1 MSKYSEIFLVGGAEY
16 EELGSH
22 LRVRK
27 YGSWLAEESW
37 VKEDQSRDRAQFT
50 LKAIQLA
57 RRIAK
62 EKDIPEEEAFQLL
75 QGGRGE
81 NSIYLNEFSEE
92 TADLMACMPSYRE
105 QFEQLATVFLRNR
118 GEVLSGKKWLATED
132 WEKGDTAK
140 LTMEMMQNLEL
151 FMAKEDNSQI
161 DNEPTED
168 EDSGEEAEASPKD

>member
-1 MSKYSEIFLVGGAEY
+1 MSKYSEIFLVGNAEY

-22 LRVRK
+22 LRIRR

-37 VKEDQSRDRAQFT
+37 VKEDQARNRAQFT

-62 EKDIPEEEAFQLL
+62 EKDISEEEAFQLL
-75 QGGRGE
+75 QGAE
-81 NSIYLNEFSEE
+81 NKNAALLNDFAEE

-118 GEVLSGKKWLATED
+118 GEVLSGKKWIATED
-132 WEKGDTAK
+132 WETADTAK
-140 LTMEMMQNLEL
+140 LTREMMQNLEF
-151 FMAKEDNSQI
+151 FMAKEDNSQV
-161 DNEPTED
+161 EGED
-168 EDSGEEAEASPKD
+168 AEDQGEEEEASPKA

>member
-1 MSKYSEIFLVGGAEY
+1 MSKYSEIFLVGNAEY

-22 LRVRK
+22 LRIRK

-62 EKDIPEEEAFQLL
+62 EKDISEEEAFRLL
-75 QGGRGE
+75 QGGEGE
-81 NSIYLNEFSEE
+81 NSIYLNDFAQE
-92 TADLMACMPSYRE
+92 TAELMTCMPSYRD

-118 GEVLSGKKWLATED
+118 GEVLNGKKWVATED
-132 WEKGDTAK
+132 WGKADTAK
-140 LTMEMMQNLEL
+140 LTKEMMQNLEF
-151 FMAKEDNSQI
+151 FMAKEENSQI
-161 DNEPTED
+161 DNDDTED
-168 EDSGEEAEASPKD
+168 QGEEAEANPKD

>member
-1 MSKYSEIFLVGGAEY
+1 MSKYSEIFLAGNAEY
-16 EELGSH
+16 EELGPH
-22 LRVRK
+22 LRIRK

-57 RRIAK
+57 RHIAK
-62 EKDIPEEEAFQLL
+62 EKNVSEEEAFQLL
-75 QGGRGE
+75 QGGSSE
-81 NSIYLNEFSEE
+81 NSIYLNDFAEE
-92 TADLMACMPSYRE
+92 AAELMACMPSYRE

-132 WEKGDTAK
+132 WEKVDTAK
-140 LTMEMMQNLEL
+140 LTREMMQNLEL

-161 DNEPTED
+161 ENDDAED
-168 EDSGEEAEASPKD
+168 EGEEADASPKD

>member
-1 MSKYSEIFLVGGAEY
+1 MSKYSEIFLVGNAEY

-37 VKEDQSRDRAQFT
+37 VKEDQARNRAQFT

-62 EKDIPEEEAFQLL
+62 EKDISEEEAFQLL
-75 QGGRGE
+75 QGGESE
-81 NSIYLNEFSEE
+81 NSVYLNDFAEE
-92 TADLMACMPSYRE
+92 TGELMTCMPSYRE

-118 GEVLSGKKWLATED
+118 GEVLSGKKWVATED
-132 WEKGDTAK
+132 WEKADTAK
-140 LTMEMMQNLEL
+140 LTKDMMQNLEF
-151 FMAKEDNSQI
+151 FMAKEDSSQL
-161 DNEPTED
+161 DNDDAED
-168 EDSGEEAEASPKD
+168 EGEEVEASPKAL

>member
-1 MSKYSEIFLVGGAEY
+1 MSKYSEIFLVGNAEY

-37 VKEDQSRDRAQFT
+37 VKEDQARNRAQFT

-62 EKDIPEEEAFQLL
+62 EKDISEQEAFQLL
-75 QGGRGE
+75 QGGENE
-81 NSIYLNEFSEE
+81 NSAYLNDFVEE
-92 TADLMACMPSYRE
+92 TSELMACMPSYRE

-118 GEVLSGKKWLATED
+118 GEVLSGKKWVATED
-132 WEKGDTAK
+132 WDKTDTAK
-140 LTMEMMQNLEL
+140 LTKDMMQNLEF
-151 FMAKEDNSQI
+151 FMAKEDSSQL
-161 DNEPTED
+161 DNEDAED
-168 EDSGEEAEASPKD
+168 EGEEVEASPKAL

>member
-1 MSKYSEIFLVGGAEY
+1 MSKYSEIFLVGNAEY

-37 VKEDQSRDRAQFT
+37 VKEDQARNRAQFT

-57 RRIAK
+57 RRLSK
-62 EKDIPEEEAFQLL
+62 EKNISEEEAFQLL
-75 QGGRGE
+75 QGGDSE
-81 NSIYLNEFSEE
+81 NSAYLNDFAEE
-92 TADLMACMPSYRE
+92 TGELMACMPSYRE

-118 GEVLSGKKWLATED
+118 GEVLSGKKWVATED
-132 WEKGDTAK
+132 WEKADTAK
-140 LTMEMMQNLEL
+140 LTKDMMQNLEL

-161 DNEPTED
+161 DNDDAED
-168 EDSGEEAEASPKD
+168 EGEEVDPSPKAL

>member
-1 MSKYSEIFLVGGAEY
+1 MSKYSEIFLVGNAEY

-27 YGSWLAEESW
+27 YGSWLAEEAW
-37 VKEDQSRDRAQFT
+37 AKEDQARNRAQFT

-62 EKDIPEEEAFQLL
+62 EKDISEEEAFQLL
-75 QGGRGE
+75 QGGDNA
-81 NSIYLNEFSEE
+81 NSAMLNEFAEE
-92 TADLMACMPSYRE
+92 ASDLMACMPSYRE

-118 GEVLSGKKWLATED
+118 GEVLNGKKWIATED
-132 WEKGDTAK
+132 WETADTAK
-140 LTMEMMQNLEL
+140 LTKDMMQNLEF

-161 DNEPTED
+161 ED
-168 EDSGEEAEASPKD
+168 DAAEDQGEEEETSPKA